1 METSGFH
8 DVTKTKASH
17 HRQTNKA
24 EVVEKAQWPV
34 TFEGAQLAT
43 EIRDSPTCQ
52 SAVKAKLIR
61 EIMDHEGTH
70 GQCTQTFL
78 KKMRKQ
84 IRPRA

>member
-1 METSGFH
+1 MESSGFH

-17 HRQTNKA
+17 YRQSNKA

-34 TFEGAQLAT
+34 TFEGVQLAT

-52 SAVKAKLIR
+52 SALKAKLIR

-78 KKMRKQ
+78 KKVRKQ